1 MAAKSG
7 HICRVWAGSA
17 AVAKKV
23 SGSCDNCVQALP
35 LENSGVLRLETS
47 QEKNKKDFRYR
58 ESNPLK

>member
-35 LENSGVLRLETS
+35 LENSGVLR
-47 QEKNKKDFRYR
+47 
-58 ESNPLK
+58 